1 MTNLCAK
8 ILAACFAAAGL
19 LLLGG
24 CESANASFF
33 PLDSA
38 QVRSY
43 GAPKNPQDVEIFIT
57 NKPTYKYREVGI
69 LTYETFS
76 SYNDE
81 SAVYRILRERA
92 AKLGLDGIIIMN
104 AQEFRSPFLYQ
115 GRRGRAYARY
125 RDVYFYDSPDMFRYR
140 AMGIVKVK

>member
-1 MTNLCAK
+1 MIKFCAK
-8 ILAACFAAAGL
+8 VLAACAAVAGAG
-19 LLLGG
+19 LLGG
-24 CESANASFF
+24 CESVNASFF

-43 GAPKNPQDVEIFIT
+43 GAPKNPRDVEIFIT
-57 NKPTYKYREVGI
+57 NKPEYKYREVGI

-92 AKLGLDGIIIMN
+92 AKLGLDGIIVMN

-115 GRRGRAYARY
+115 GRRGRAYSRY
-125 RDVYFYDSPDMFRYR
+125 RDMYFYDSPDMFRYR

>member
-1 MTNLCAK
+1 MKKFCAK
-8 ILAACFAAAGL
+8 FLAVCVAAAGL
-19 LLLGG
+19 SLLGG

-38 QVRSY
+38 QVHSY
-43 GAPKNPQDVEIFIT
+43 GAPKNPQDVEIFVT
-57 NKPTYKYREVGI
+57 NKPAYKYREVGI

-76 SYNDE
+76 TYNDE

-125 RDVYFYDSPDMFRYR
+125 RDTYFYDSPDMFRYR